1 MIQSLTV
8 FDLALVISVAI
19 TAIALFIFVY
29 IRENAITKKLKA
41 YERAIEQ
48 LYMMIHKKEPNS
60 TNNSVSKAD
69 FDEATNLILERFK
82 IIINENAVFKESILQ
97 KISDLEHK
105 SSYTPQINTLTSNN
119 TNFESRIIQLFENG
133 LSADEIA
140 DQLRISVG
148 EVELA
153 LNLNGFKR

>member
-1 MIQSLTV
+1 MIQSLTA
-8 FDLALVISVAI
+8 FDLVLVISVAI
-19 TAIALFIFVY
+19 TAFALFIFVY

-48 LYMMIHKKEPNS
+48 LYMMINKKEPS
-60 TNNSVSKAD
+60 SISANNKAD
-69 FDEATNLILERFK
+69 FDEATSLILERFK
-82 IIINENAVFKESILQ
+82 ILINENAAFKESVLQ

-105 SSYTPQINTLTSNN
+105 SNYSPQINTLTPNN

-140 DQLRISVG
+140 DQLRISIG

>member
-1 MIQSLTV
+1 MIQSLTA
-8 FDLALVISVAI
+8 FDLVLVISVAI
-19 TAIALFIFVY
+19 TAFALFIFVY

-48 LYMMIHKKEPNS
+48 LYMMINKKEPSSINA
-60 TNNSVSKAD
+60 NSKAD
-69 FDEATNLILERFK
+69 FDEATSLILERFK
-82 IIINENAVFKESILQ
+82 ILINENAAFKESVLQ

-105 SSYTPQINTLTSNN
+105 SNYSPQINTLTPNN

-140 DQLRISVG
+140 DQLRISIG